1 MKSRVEGYQNIYKDT
16 NTGVIVNREASERSR
31 YKIAKEQAMMNV
43 QTQDDINDIKKE
55 LDELKSLI
63 KQLVDR

>member
-43 QTQDDINDIKKE
+43 QTQDDISDIKKE

>member
-16 NTGVIVNREASERSR
+16 DTGVIVNREASERSR